1 MKTLKSLI
9 ADLGINEQHA
19 VSLMRRRARAALLR
33 DRTKVYASTPLGSIP
48 VFGRR
53 ADGRAMSV
61 HDINTDLLTLKLA
74 ASDPAQQLQPVIIST
89 AQYVAAWCRLNHL
102 MEC

>member
-1 MKTLKSLI
+1 MKTAKQLI
-9 ADLGINEQHA
+9 AQLGINESHA
-19 VSLMRRRARAALLR
+19 VKLLNQRARYALQR
-33 DRTKVYASTPLGSIP
+33 DRVKVYALTPLGSVP

-61 HDINTDLLTLKLA
+61 HDINADLLTLKLA
-74 ASDPAQQLQPVIIST
+74 SDEFLPMAT
-89 AQYVAAWCRLNHL
+89 TRDYVAAWCRLNHL

>member
-1 MKTLKSLI
+1 MKTMKQLI
-9 ADLGINEQHA
+9 AALGINEAHA
-19 VSLMRRRARAALLR
+19 IKLLNQRARYALQR

-53 ADGRAMSV
+53 ADGAYMSV
-61 HDINTDLLTLKLA
+61 HDINADLITLKLA
-74 ASDPAQQLQPVIIST
+74 ASDPAQQLQPVIITT

-102 MEC
+102 KG